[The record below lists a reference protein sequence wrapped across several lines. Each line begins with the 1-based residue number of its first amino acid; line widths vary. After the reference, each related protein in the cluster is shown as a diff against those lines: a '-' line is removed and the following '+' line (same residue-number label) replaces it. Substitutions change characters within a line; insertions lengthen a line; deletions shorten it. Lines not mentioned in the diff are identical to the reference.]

1 MKAKNRERM
10 KNIHSKLSDFQREQ
24 YRNYD
29 AAARKR
35 IKVEGNIVDFTIKIQ
50 WLQRI
55 NNNGRAEKEESE
67 ETIKSCVQHLSS
79 LIQQYLSYV
88 FIKRAQSSLFEEL
101 KESTDDRKILLQ
113 IGYAEN
119 FAMDQQDAI

>member
-35 IKVEGNIVDFTIKIQ
+35 IQ